1 MREGEILTK
10 TLRILANYLQKML
23 FRNLVGE
30 LSQFFH
36 SLRAKAGE
44 SERERGRE
52 EEKEKA
58 NEMQVKLYSQAE
70 M

>member
-44 SERERGRE
+44 SERERGE
-52 EEKEKA
+52 ERKRKRKQ
-58 NEMQVKLYSQAE
+58 MKCK
-70 M
+70 